1 MKNWYE
7 LAEEVLAGHQITKEE
22 AFAILDTHED
32 DMLKL
37 MDAAFMIRKHYFG
50 KKVKLNMIIS
60 TKTGYC
66 PENCGYCAQSIESTA
81 PIEKNT
87 MMTKE
92 EIVAGARRAN
102 ELNSGTYCIVASGRG
117 PTNRDLDTV
126 TSAVEEI
133 KDTYKDMRVCACLG
147 ILREGQAEKLKTAG
161 VDRYNHNINTSANHH
176 KNITTTHTY
185 DDRVRTVER
194 ARDVGISPCSGVIVG
209 MKETKED
216 VFDMGQALK
225 ELNADSIPVNFLH
238 AIDGT
243 KLEGT
248 NELTPVYCLKV
259 LALFRFMHPDK
270 EIRISGGR
278 EVNLRSL
285 QPLGLFAANSIFIGD
300 YLTTG
305 GQARKEDYQMMED
318 LGFELDVK
326 NMEDENKVTST
337 I

>member
-1 MKNWYE
+1 MVYWHQ
-7 LAEEVLAGHQITKEE
+7 LAEEVLKGHKITKQE
-22 AFAILDTHED
+22 AFSILDAAD
-32 DMLKL
+32 DDILQL
-37 MDAAFMIRKHYFG
+37 MDAAFIIRKHYFG
-50 KKVKLNMIIS
+50 KKIKLNMIIS

-66 PENCGYCAQSIESTA
+66 PENCGYCAQSIDATA

-92 EIVAGARRAN
+92 EIIAGAKRAN
-102 ELNSGTYCIVASGRG
+102 ELNSSTYCIVASGRG

-133 KDTYKDMRVCACLG
+133 KNQYADMRVCACLG
-147 ILREGQAEKLKTAG
+147 ILRDGQAEKLKDAG
-161 VDRYNHNINTSANHH
+161 VDRYNHNINTSENHH
-176 KNITTTHTY
+176 ENITTTHTY
-185 DDRVRTVER
+185 EDRVRTVKNV
-194 ARDVGISPCSGVIVG
+194 RDVGISPCSGVIVG
-209 MKETKED
+209 MKESKED
-216 VFDMGQALK
+216 IFDMGQALK
-225 ELNADSIPVNFLH
+225 KLNADSIPVNFLH

-248 NELTPVYCLKV
+248 NELTPLYCLKV

-305 GQARKEDYQMMED
+305 GQARKEDYQMLED
-318 LGFELDVK
+318 LGFELDIK
-326 NMEDENKVTST
+326 NEEDQEVLS
-337 I
+337 

>member
-1 MKNWYE
+1 MTTWHN
-7 LAEEVLAGHQITKEE
+7 LADKVLEGHEISKAE
-22 AFAILDTHED
+22 AISILDANED
-32 DMLKL
+32 DTLQL
-37 MDAAFMIRKHYFG
+37 MDAAFKIRKYYFG
-50 KKVKLNMIIS
+50 KKIKLNMIIS

-66 PENCGYCAQSIESTA
+66 PENCGYCAQSIDSTA

-92 EIVAGARRAN
+92 EIVAGAKRAN

-133 KDTYKDMRVCACLG
+133 KDQYQDMRVCACLG
-147 ILREGQAEKLKTAG
+147 ILREGQAEKLKAAG

-176 KNITTTHTY
+176 ENITTTHTY
-185 DDRVRTVER
+185 DDRVQTVKK
-194 ARDVGISPCSGVIVG
+194 AQSVGISPCSGVIVG
-209 MKETKED
+209 MKETMED
-216 VFDMGQALK
+216 IYDMAIALQ

-248 NELTPVYCLKV
+248 NELTPVYCLNV
-259 LALFRFMHPDK
+259 LALFRFMHPTK

-305 GQARKEDYQMMED
+305 GQARKEDYQMLED
-318 LGFELDVK
+318 LGFELDIK
-326 NMEDENKVTST
+326 NSDNK
-337 I
+337 